1 VRPYIKKP
9 SSSILYYLSWASG
22 VIVGNYDRKFL
33 YPMPLKCHYHLQTL
47 VEFLNDF
54 VNQKINED
62 YNLDSF
68 LQISSTIEL
77 TKKIVNII
85 LLTFKQYQTNVKD
98 IVKEITKVVT
108 RRKEINGGTYVL
120 NIFWF
125 QI

>member
-1 VRPYIKKP
+1 
-9 SSSILYYLSWASG
+9 
-22 VIVGNYDRKFL
+22 
-33 YPMPLKCHYHLQTL
+33 MPLKCHYHLQTL

-62 YNLDSF
+62 YNLDNF

-120 NIFWF
+120 NIF
-125 QI
+125 